1 MLLPNLHYIPREDL
15 IDLSI
20 SPGGTDKFDQLS
32 PYLEKILKILKL
44 LLKPHHKN
52 INQLINNKSRI
63 LTCPTYKYHNTKK
76 ITITKYQHHTLQK
89 KDTCYKYLQN
99 YKKHTCYNT

>member
-52 INQLINNKSRI
+52 INQSINNKSRT
-63 LTCPTYKYHNTKK
+63 LTCPAYKYHNTKK
-76 ITITKYQHHTLQK
+76 ITITKYQHHSLKKMTRATNSYKTL
-89 KDTCYKYLQN
+89 
-99 YKKHTCYNT
+99 KKHTCYST